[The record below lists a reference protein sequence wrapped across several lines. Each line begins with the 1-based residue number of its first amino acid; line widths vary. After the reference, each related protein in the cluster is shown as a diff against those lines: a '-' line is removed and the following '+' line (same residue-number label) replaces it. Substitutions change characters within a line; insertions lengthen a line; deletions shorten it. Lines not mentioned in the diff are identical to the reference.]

1 MVAYWIAALSA
12 DDMEPLKEYAVRARK
27 AVDKYGGRS
36 LSRLG
41 RFKLLEGEFVGD
53 KMAVIEF
60 ETMEQAIACYDSPEY
75 QDAITYRDGK
85 TDAVFFVV
93 EGTNP

>member
-12 DDMEPLKEYAVRARK
+12 DDMKPLEDYAKQARV

-41 RFKLLEGEFVGD
+41 RIKL
-53 KMAVIEF
+53 
-60 ETMEQAIACYDSPEY
+60 
-75 QDAITYRDGK
+75 
-85 TDAVFFVV
+85 
-93 EGTNP
+93 

>member
-12 DDMEPLKEYAVRARK
+12 DDMKPLEDYAKQARV

-41 RFKLLEGEFVGD
+41 RFKLLEGEFIGD

-60 ETMEQAIACYDSPEY
+60 DSMEQSVACYNSPEY
-75 QDAITYRDGK
+75 QKAKALRDGK
-85 TDAVFFVV
+85 TEGLFFVV
-93 EGTNP
+93 EETD